1 MYVSQLSAQKTNTH
15 TWHNTLET
23 LNKLAGQDWE
33 DIGYN
38 RFPDTAESKVREYVW
53 LLYRQAAGLSIR
65 FTTDADSFQIRYEV
79 DGNIAMNYMPGIGV
93 SEIDLYGKT
102 AVGNWLR
109 HRRKAALKI
118 PRNSNTK
125 QKTAQKETGNI
136 SCIFPY
142 TTIVKTQKWAFQ
154 KGAALDFS
162 RNIKINS

>member
-1 MYVSQLSAQKTNTH
+1 
-15 TWHNTLET
+15 
-23 LNKLAGQDWE
+23 
-33 DIGYN
+33 
-38 RFPDTAESKVREYVW
+38 
-53 LLYRQAAGLSIR
+53 
-65 FTTDADSFQIRYEV
+65 
-79 DGNIAMNYMPGIGV
+79 MNYMPGIGV

-125 QKTAQKETGNI
+125 QKTAQNETGNI
-136 SCIFPY
+136 GCIFPY